1 MQYYIFLIIFQTD
14 EKGMRFLI
22 FILAIYSCIDGSAIN
37 VIKRRKTW
45 LPQIYFLYGSLS
57 Y

>member
-1 MQYYIFLIIFQTD
+1 MLKKFNKRMQYYIFLIIFQTD

-37 VIKRRKTW
+37 VIKRRKT
-45 LPQIYFLYGSLS
+45 
-57 Y
+57 